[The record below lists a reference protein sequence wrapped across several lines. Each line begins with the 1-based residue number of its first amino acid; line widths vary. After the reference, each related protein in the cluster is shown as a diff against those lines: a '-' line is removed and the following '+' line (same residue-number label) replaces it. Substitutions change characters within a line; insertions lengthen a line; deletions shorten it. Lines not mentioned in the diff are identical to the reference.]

1 MRYTYLVA
9 HFTFTKRYFMILQKA
24 NELTITTLLIPKQTS
39 TSDTCTTENEEEV
52 FEYQDRHD
60 LLTLGWIHVR
70 ARAHLLLFCR
80 S

>member
-1 MRYTYLVA
+1 MN
-9 HFTFTKRYFMILQKA
+9 IQKS

-52 FEYQDRHD
+52 FEYQDKHD

-70 ARAHLLLFCR
+70 ENFRLSPQKKSKGTERACAFAAFESELT
-80 S
+80 